1 MLSPEHSEAYCLFVM
16 ASGRVSFL
24 DQQQNREVTELGL
37 RLKEASENV
46 TINHTGIQQTA
57 KRPIIKKVLET
68 MAAGIDVSPLFGDV
82 IKVRV
87 VSVLRYYQSIHT
99 LR

>member
-1 MLSPEHSEAYCLFVM
+1 MSSEK
-16 ASGRVSFL
+16 VSFL
-24 DQQQNREVTELGL
+24 DQQQNREVIELGL

-46 TINHTGIQQTA
+46 INHMGIQQTA

-82 IKVRV
+82 IKVCV
-87 VSVLRYYQSIHT
+87 VIVLRLHFILSIV
-99 LR
+99 